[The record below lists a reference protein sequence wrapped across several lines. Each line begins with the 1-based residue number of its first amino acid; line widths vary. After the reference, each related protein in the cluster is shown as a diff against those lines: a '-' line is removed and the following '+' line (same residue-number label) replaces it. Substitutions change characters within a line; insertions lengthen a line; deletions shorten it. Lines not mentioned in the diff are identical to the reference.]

1 MIYCSQN
8 ELYNYNYEMR
18 MHFRY
23 ACICFKLNYHLLLY
37 HYKVQSAH
45 YRPVFLIFQSSE
57 NAKKNTVNSIST
69 VHGNA
74 LMEFVCKLFDVFFH
88 ESAVK
93 RISTG
98 KCSGKKKYPLLW
110 NAINWILEP
119 RTKKLN
125 KLIVW
130 FTLAFNANKFAS
142 ISLYVARIYF
152 GDTKKPSPCM
162 LKIQLWV
169 NVHCTVYTTFINTCS
184 TS

>member
-1 MIYCSQN
+1 
-8 ELYNYNYEMR
+8 

-69 VHGNA
+69 VYGNA

-152 GDTKKPSPCM
+152 SDRKNPVHVCLKFNYECM
-162 LKIQLWV
+162 YIVQ
-169 NVHCTVYTTFINTCS
+169 CTLHS
-184 TS
+184 